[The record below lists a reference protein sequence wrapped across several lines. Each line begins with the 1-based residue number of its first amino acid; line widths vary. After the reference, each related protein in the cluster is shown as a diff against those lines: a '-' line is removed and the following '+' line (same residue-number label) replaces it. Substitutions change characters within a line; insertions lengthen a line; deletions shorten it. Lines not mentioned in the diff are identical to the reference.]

1 MQRYTGGAC
10 TQGAHINLKYIV
22 DSGSVQMNT
31 LSNVNLRRTDSTL
44 DHSQK
49 AEKVCETCISMS
61 IRNVAELSSRSSP
74 GRSSPGKS
82 SPDRSSPAD
91 RARKIR
97 SSPADLWPSSVKGR
111 KRNAGS
117 ESPAD
122 LWPSIKEEERVKRE
136 VKSMLSSG
144 Y

>member
-61 IRNVAELSSRSSP
+61 IRYVAELSSRSSP
-74 GRSSPGKS
+74 GRSSPGKSSPGKS

-122 LWPSIKEEERVKRE
+122 LWRSIKRNA
-136 VKSMLSSG
+136 
-144 Y
+144 